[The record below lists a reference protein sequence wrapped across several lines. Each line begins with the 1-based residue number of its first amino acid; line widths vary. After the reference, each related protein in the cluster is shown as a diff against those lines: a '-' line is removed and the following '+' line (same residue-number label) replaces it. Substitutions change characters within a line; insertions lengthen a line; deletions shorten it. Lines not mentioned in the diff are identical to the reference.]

1 VERPGPIAPPA
12 LVVVGASGVGKTTL
26 TRALAALAL
35 PGVACHHFDTIGVP
49 PPEEIA
55 ARFGGGEAWQA
66 WALDRWAARLAR
78 NDEGAALAV
87 LDAQVRPRAALD
99 ALRRHAI
106 ARGRV
111 VLVDCAYAERNARLR
126 GPRGQPEL
134 ATPDMDCF
142 AAYMRGQA
150 DALDLP
156 IIDTTGRGPGA
167 GVAELRR
174 HVAELLATPD
184 APTDAAA
191 RAS

>member
-1 VERPGPIAPPA
+1 MRPVERPGPIAPPA

-66 WALDRWAARLAR
+66 WALDRWAARLAH

-87 LDAQVRPRAALD
+87 LDAQVR
-99 ALRRHAI
+99 
-106 ARGRV
+106 
-111 VLVDCAYAERNARLR
+111 
-126 GPRGQPEL
+126 PRGQPEL